1 MENDSPALKRELGWL
16 EVTLTGVGL
25 TLGAGIYALIGEASA
40 LAGNAVWL
48 AFVLSAIVAI
58 LTGLSYAELSSL
70 FPKASAEHEY
80 TLQAFGARPALVI
93 GWLII
98 LSGAVG
104 ASAVALGFAA
114 YLRAL
119 LGVPAM
125 PSALLLIVLL
135 SLILLVGIKEAA
147 WLAILATFVE
157 AFGLLLVIFV
167 GLPYLGEVNYFE
179 MPSGISGVFQ
189 ASALLFFAYQGFEEM
204 VKLSEETRD
213 PERTIPR
220 ALISAVAICI
230 LLYVMV
236 AVSAVSVMGWEPLGA
251 SPAPFAEIAF
261 AALGKD
267 AFVVISVI
275 ALFATANTV
284 LLLLLASSRM
294 IYGMAR
300 SSHLPH
306 ALSSVHPGRRT
317 PRNAILVTMAV
328 SMIFVLVG
336 DIVLVAN
343 LTNFTIYVAFITVN
357 GALIR
362 LRWCKPHLIRPFRV
376 PISLGWMPLL
386 PVLGILSCAFM
397 LMQLPTQVLV
407 GGGLLTIMGWLL
419 FPRISRGGE

>member
-1 MENDSPALKRELGWL
+1 MENDSPALKRELGWI

-58 LTGLSYAELSSL
+58 LTGLSYAELSAL
-70 FPKASAEHEY
+70 FPQASAEHEY
-80 TLQAFGARPALVI
+80 ALQAFGTRPALVI

-104 ASAVALGFAA
+104 ASTVALGFAA

-119 LGVPAM
+119 QGVPDV
-125 PSALLLIVLL
+125 PSGLLLIALL

-147 WLAILATFVE
+147 WLAIIATFVE
-157 AFGLLLVIFV
+157 VSGLLLVIIV
-167 GLPYLGEVNYFE
+167 GLPYLGNVDYME
-179 MPSGISGVFQ
+179 MPSGLSGVFQ

-213 PERTIPR
+213 PKRTIPR

-236 AVSAVSVMGWEPLGA
+236 AVSAVSIMGWESLGA
-251 SPAPFAEIAF
+251 SSAPFAEIALI
-261 AALGKD
+261 ALGKD
-267 AFVVISVI
+267 AFVLISII

-306 ALSSVHPGRRT
+306 ALAYVHPTRRT

-336 DIVLVAN
+336 DIALVAN
-343 LTNFTIYVAFITVN
+343 LTNFTIFVAFITVN

-362 LRWCKPHLIRPFRV
+362 LRWQKPHLVRPFLV
-376 PISLGWMPLL
+376 PISLGWVPLL

-397 LMQLPTQVLV
+397 LIQLPTQVLV
-407 GGGLLTIMGWLL
+407 GGALLAIIGWLIL
-419 FPRISRGGE
+419 PRIS